1 MTCRVEPTSPPSLA
15 ISVVHDGAIDELTI
29 WPVSGRKAKDYR
41 TDILMLLHPEGVL
54 DLRKGRTNGSILD
67 LPPGL
72 RTRVVAHIEVL
83 AGATA
88 IRADDIKLL

>member
-1 MTCRVEPTSPPSLA
+1 MA
-15 ISVVHDGAIDELTI
+15 VVVRRDGAIDELTI
-29 WPVSGRKAKDYR
+29 WPASGRKGKDYR
-41 TDILMLLHPEGVL
+41 TDILMLHHEGVL
-54 DLRKGRTNGSILD
+54 DLRKGLTNGSILD

-72 RTRVVAHIEVL
+72 RTRVVAHIRVL